1 MRQGEGEQR
10 EEMMMSIDREGAV
23 RELRFGRRSFSDLT
37 APTRTSQEHDRKKKP
52 LASERSTAGRMARSG
67 WGA

>member
-37 APTRTSQEHDRKKKP
+37 APTRT
-52 LASERSTAGRMARSG
+52 
-67 WGA
+67 